1 MKSRRR
7 KTSAQYVVR
16 VTRNQIVGGRK
27 PTERQSLVNKHVEFV
42 MDVNPQLSRCNPADV
57 YFLLDCSSSVWIVDY
72 DKQLEFVVSLINH
85 LHISPDTTRMGL
97 GVFSDTFYP
106 VIKMGD
112 YRNKDI
118 LVQKVRNTPYLSGN
132 TYTGRGLHGMRT
144 TGFVSDVPRANVTRV
159 GVVVTDGKSRHRSN
173 TVAEARAA
181 REAGISLFAIG
192 VGGDVDD
199 EELAAMASEPSSEF
213 SFHVASF
220 DILATLAKTVALST
234 CNLDRPQADDAT
246 CGQKR
251 KADIIFVYNAAGMGN
266 GNVNLV
272 RQFLQHIVGE
282 FSMTSGNVRAG
293 VISQSCHS
301 GDIELDQHLRPEDFL
316 TAVSSLP
323 EPHISPLLKKLRL
336 YGYEPAKGGRRE
348 AIKMAVIFMD
358 DVMASP
364 DDALYEALLLKYDD
378 VVIHVIAV
386 GPNYDEGQVKQL
398 ATSPSHLT
406 KVSSYQELSTSVVR
420 KTFLDKFCAKKDFVC
435 YSSFGCMSYHE
446 SMFYMTPAYLHRSVT
461 SEHRGSSTIVCCLVL
476 VTHHLAAD
484 TYRLILVI
492 RNVTSST
499 CSLVFTSHAFIVI
512 Y

>member
-1 MKSRRR
+1 MGGPWIFMVFFLSVV
-7 KTSAQYVVR
+7 SAVPTGSVPDL
-16 VTRNQIVGGRK
+16 NQKLG
-27 PTERQSLVNKHVEFV
+27 
-42 MDVNPQLSRCNPADV
+42 CNPADV

-301 GDIELDQHLRPEDFL
+301 GDIELDQ
-316 TAVSSLP
+316 V
-323 EPHISPLLKKLRL
+323 
-336 YGYEPAKGGRRE
+336 
-348 AIKMAVIFMD
+348 
-358 DVMASP
+358 
-364 DDALYEALLLKYDD
+364 ALLTL
-378 VVIHVIAV
+378 
-386 GPNYDEGQVKQL
+386 L
-398 ATSPSHLT
+398 L
-406 KVSSYQELSTSVVR
+406 
-420 KTFLDKFCAKKDFVC
+420 
-435 YSSFGCMSYHE
+435 
-446 SMFYMTPAYLHRSVT
+446 
-461 SEHRGSSTIVCCLVL
+461 
-476 VTHHLAAD
+476 
-484 TYRLILVI
+484 
-492 RNVTSST
+492 
-499 CSLVFTSHAFIVI
+499 SLVGGALGLKFSRLNLDEVNEQDLANDTLLFDVI
-512 Y
+512 MAIS